1 MSSYPLV
8 LIRWA
13 DIQSHDG
20 PWVDMAEIPE
30 YTPVVV
36 ETVGWIIT
44 DADDYITL
52 VSTLSDDK
60 TFTGSVCSLPKGC
73 IKSIKPIRGETRA
86 SLSEL
91 RDADAGSDGAG

>member
-1 MSSYPLV
+1 M
-8 LIRWA
+8 
-13 DIQSHDG
+13 QSHDG
-20 PWVDMAEIPE
+20 PWGDMAEIPE

-44 DADDYITL
+44 DAEDYITL

-91 RDADAGSDGAG
+91 RDADAGSDGAE